1 MTEIKRT
8 SGNSVICIIFFL
20 AFFLLTDVAWQPWK
34 FDAAAHGGER
44 GASASACRPADGAA
58 AAQGAHGGGA
68 LAMPSR
74 RSAQGP
80 KAGGGAAV
88 QAAAALLHSR
98 GTREG
103 QGTAPRRQRGRRWV
117 PYCGGGRP
125 TAGEA
130 SSAGERGRRC
140 RPWMNYPENDRK
152 KENEGE
158 IVKR

>member
-130 SSAGERGRRC
+130 SSAGERGRC
-140 RPWMNYPENDRK
+140 RPWMSSSENRSEK
-152 KENEGE
+152 GK
-158 IVKR
+158 

>member
-1 MTEIKRT
+1 M
-8 SGNSVICIIFFL
+8 
-20 AFFLLTDVAWQPWK
+20 AWQPWK

-68 LAMPSR
+68 SAMPSR

-88 QAAAALLHSR
+88 QAAAALLHPR

-117 PYCGGGRP
+117 PDCGGGRP

-130 SSAGERGRRC
+130 SSAGER
-140 RPWMNYPENDRK
+140 E
-152 KENEGE
+152 KEGADHG
-158 IVKR
+158 